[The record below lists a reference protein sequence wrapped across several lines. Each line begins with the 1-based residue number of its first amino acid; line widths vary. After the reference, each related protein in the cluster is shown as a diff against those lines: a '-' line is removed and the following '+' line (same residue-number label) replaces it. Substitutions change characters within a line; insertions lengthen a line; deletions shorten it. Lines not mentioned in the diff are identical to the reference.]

1 MISTQNRFAY
11 WEEDDS
17 SEPELQIDEGTKQL
31 STVNETR
38 KKRKEKK
45 KKLSTKIACSR
56 KSRESSN
63 FKKCLAGFNTQNSFN
78 VFEKYTQEEIEKI
91 SCGDML
97 EESATNPRK
106 KCKLCGYKTKCY
118 LQENCKAQDKI
129 CFACFHPNHFPKS
142 PNCKIQKRKK
152 EIHSKVLYGCITLRQ
167 FLKISGYKLTTRVI
181 PYIELLEKIK
191 VKNDVDGAQ
200 IKESQKL

>member
-38 KKRKEKK
+38 KKRKEKI
-45 KKLSTKIACSR
+45 KKLSTKIGCPR

-91 SCGDML
+91 SCGDIL
-97 EESATNPRK
+97 E
-106 KCKLCGYKTKCY
+106 
-118 LQENCKAQDKI
+118 
-129 CFACFHPNHFPKS
+129 
-142 PNCKIQKRKK
+142 
-152 EIHSKVLYGCITLRQ
+152 
-167 FLKISGYKLTTRVI
+167 
-181 PYIELLEKIK
+181 
-191 VKNDVDGAQ
+191 
-200 IKESQKL
+200 